1 VPESEIDSSSRNS
14 PVSEISEQLPFLIL
28 DEASKSFRKFNA
40 TGRSLLITF
49 RPPTE
54 DVEPT
59 LCLKECITALT
70 IYLTICVIEI
80 WWVSEFATPR
90 MSRISLWVLVSD
102 TVTG

>member
-1 VPESEIDSSSRNS
+1 MPESEIDSSSRNS
-14 PVSEISEQLPFLIL
+14 PLSEISEQLPFLIL

-59 LCLKECITALT
+59 LCLKECITTLT
-70 IYLTICVIEI
+70 IYLFNDMRDRDLVGL
-80 WWVSEFATPR
+80 
-90 MSRISLWVLVSD
+90 RIRNTENVQDKFVGISF
-102 TVTG
+102 